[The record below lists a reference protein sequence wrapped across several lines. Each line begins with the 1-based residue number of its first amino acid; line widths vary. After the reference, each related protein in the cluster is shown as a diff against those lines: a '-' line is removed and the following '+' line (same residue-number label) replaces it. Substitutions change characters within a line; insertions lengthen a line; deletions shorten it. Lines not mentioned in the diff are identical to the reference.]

1 MFNISFP
8 EEEFD
13 LFIDVGLSHNAPHT
27 RETLST
33 NPKAFVIGIEP
44 NPESC
49 QSIRRLN
56 LGDRFHL
63 IEGGASDIL
72 ETIILNM
79 MSPDPGTS
87 SFLSVTNILLDQGYS
102 IINKVEVPCFRL
114 ESILDEVP
122 WQRVNG
128 GSFSMK
134 SDTQGYEVK
143 VLLGL
148 GPYLDKIKDLQIES
162 TTWGQYENAAT
173 LDDIKMIIDPHLEF
187 IKEDRENAWFKK
199 KS

>member
-27 RETLST
+27 RETLSI